1 MKNLMVQLQ
10 IIEKKIL
17 EEWRAKAMPT
27 TPLRQCKLLAANTP
41 APCDRLETGNYLVPS
56 WDASRENIWVSQ
68 GNAGLQGVALL

>member
-10 IIEKKIL
+10 IIEKKFL

-56 WDASRENIWVSQ
+56 
-68 GNAGLQGVALL
+68 